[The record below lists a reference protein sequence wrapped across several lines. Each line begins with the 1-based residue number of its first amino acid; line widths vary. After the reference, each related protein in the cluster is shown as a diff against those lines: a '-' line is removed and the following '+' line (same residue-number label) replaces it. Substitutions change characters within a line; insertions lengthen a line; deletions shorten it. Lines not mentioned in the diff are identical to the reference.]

1 MTDRLEREL
10 IELEEELADVS
21 NREEIYLPDYGYSS
35 KDEIIELINEDITHV
50 KEEIEKLSFGDYTDS
65 EQEEERSFIC
75 RLQGLSRF
83 C

>member
-10 IELEEELADVS
+10 IELEEELANVS
-21 NREEIYLPDYGYSS
+21 SREEIYLPDYGYSS
-35 KDEIIELINEDITHV
+35 KDEIIELINEDIAHV
-50 KEEIEKLSFGDYTDS
+50 KDEIEKLSFGDYTES